1 MRRSTV
7 SRVVVL
13 NSVTVDGVM
22 QGPGRPDEDTRG
34 GFEHGG
40 WGAQYADEVA
50 MQAMGAHLNADSR
63 GLLLGRRT
71 YEDVL
76 GYWNSVPDSPFTEPL
91 NSFQKYVATTSTEPL
106 RWPNSTPLTGD
117 VPKAVAGLKEEP
129 GGDLNI
135 MGSGVLIRSLLEHGL
150 IDEFMLMID
159 PIVLG
164 TGSRLFE
171 GAPRT
176 PLRLVDSQVTSTG
189 VIIATYQPTVPCR
202 DRSA

>member
-1 MRRSTV
+1 M

-22 QGPGRPDEDTRG
+22 QGPGRSDEDDRG

-40 WGAQYADEVA
+40 WAAPYADDVA
-50 MQAMGAHLNADSR
+50 MQAMGAHMSADSK
-63 GLLLGRRT
+63 GLLMGRRT

-76 GYWNSVPDSPFTEPL
+76 GHWNSVPDSPFTEPL

-117 VPKAVAGLKEEP
+117 VPTAVAALKEEP

-135 MGSGVLIRSLLEHGL
+135 MGSGVLVRSLLAHGL

-159 PIVLG
+159 PVVLG
-164 TGSRLFE
+164 TGQHLFD
-171 GAPRT
+171 GVPRT
-176 PLRLVDSQVTSTG
+176 SLRLVDSQITSTG
-189 VIIATYQPTVPCR
+189 VIIATYRPAPSPVDR
-202 DRSA
+202 DA